1 MQIDKA
7 IPIPR
12 FYPFEQ
18 MEVGDSFVLPHE
30 KRNAAQMA
38 MRRFSKQTNRK
49 FVMRV
54 MDSGE
59 LRCWRVL

>member
-1 MQIDKA
+1 MQIDKN

-12 FYPFEQ
+12 FYPFEK
-18 MEVGDSFVLPHE
+18 MEVGDSFVVPTK
-30 KRNAAQMA
+30 KRGGTQVA
-38 MRRFSKQTNRK
+38 MNRFAKKTNRK

-54 MDSGE
+54 MESGE